1 MNKYFFY
8 LIIIVFLAKTGN
20 VFSNQNIFDVDN
32 IEISSKNNTN
42 RSKLIEHG
50 FKLGFEK
57 LVEKILMNNDAKKI
71 SDINIS
77 QIKKLILKYQIIEN
91 KNIIN
96 KDIIKMN
103 ISFNREKINEFFY
116 EKNILYSDI
125 TKTKIVLFPV
135 LIQNE
140 KFYIFENN
148 YFYSNWNDDEKDT
161 NLIEYILPIENIDDI
176 SFIKEKKNSLES
188 ADVRQILNKYD
199 IKDYIFLIIN
209 SEKVINKIFLKGLS
223 SGNEVV
229 KSFDIIV
236 SDSNL
241 DVEKKE
247 TINKIKIHINEI
259 WKSQNLVDVRTPSFL
274 NIFLEIKEE
283 NDLLNIQSVLNSID
297 LIQNHSVVELNKD
310 YAKIKI
316 KYIGKIDKI
325 KNKFTEKNIKI
336 NISNNQWTLKL
347 S

>member
-176 SFIKEKKNSLES
+176 SFIKENKNSLES

>member
-1 MNKYFFY
+1 
-8 LIIIVFLAKTGN
+8 
-20 VFSNQNIFDVDN
+20 
-32 IEISSKNNTN
+32 
-42 RSKLIEHG
+42 
-50 FKLGFEK
+50 
-57 LVEKILMNNDAKKI
+57 
-71 SDINIS
+71 
-77 QIKKLILKYQIIEN
+77 
-91 KNIIN
+91 
-96 KDIIKMN
+96 MN

>member
-1 MNKYFFY
+1 MNKYLFF

-32 IEISSKNNTN
+32 IEFSAENNTN
-42 RSKLIEHG
+42 RSKLIDRG

-57 LVEKILMNNDAKKI
+57 LIEKILMNNDAKKLSNI
-71 SDINIS
+71 DIN

-91 KNIIN
+91 KNIAS
-96 KDIIKMN
+96 KDKIKMN
-103 ISFNREKINEFFY
+103 ISFNREKINQFFY
-116 EKNILYSDI
+116 DKNILYSDI

-135 LIQNE
+135 LIQNN
-140 KFYIFENN
+140 KYYIYDKN
-148 YFYSNWNDDEKDT
+148 YFYINWNNEEKET

-176 SFIKEKKNSLES
+176 SFIEKNKNSLES
-188 ADVRQILNKYD
+188 TDVKQMLNKYD
-199 IKDYIFLIIN
+199 VRDYIFLIIN
-209 SEKVINKIFLKGLS
+209 SDKDKNKIFLKGLS
-223 SGNEVV
+223 SSNEVV

-236 SDSNL
+236 NNSDEDL
-241 DVEKKE
+241 GKKE
-247 TINKIKIHINEI
+247 TIKKIKIRINEI

-274 NIFLEIKEE
+274 NIFLEIKKE
-283 NDLLNIQSVLNSID
+283 NDLLNIQRVLNSID
-297 LIQNHSVVELNKD
+297 LIQSHNVIELNKD

-325 KNKFTEKNIKI
+325 KNKLTEKKIKI
-336 NISNNQWTLKL
+336 YISNNQWTLKL